1 MVHNGSSSC
10 GFLSYRMFS
19 KLLVLLQA
27 ILLMSGCAAFSGFP
41 QRATDPNKD
50 LQLLESHIGAE
61 AITGCL
67 TNPTVSCRNE
77 IITARMF
84 ATDIRFSEFEESL
97 FRQTRET
104 GFGATLATLGLTS
117 GAAFAGGI
125 TSQVLAGVAAFII
138 GAREAFQKEV
148 LAERTVVA
156 IHTAMRANRARTA
169 LRIRLGLSQS
179 IDQYPLGLGLSDLN
193 DYYNAG
199 TVLGALIGITE
210 TVGVQA
216 REAEEELQKEIRF
229 SLDPAAQSFEQ
240 AVCGGVPNCPNPDA
254 TKFDAIRA
262 CWPAAGVQPST
273 FMTDFILQK
282 NFARQRALVAACMKL
297 TASSGFPQRATDPKM
312 DLERQKFDQAICG
325 GVPNCPNPDTVKFDD
340 IRACWPTVGV
350 PKETL
355 MTDFILQERFA
366 RQRALVATCMKL

>member
-1 MVHNGSSSC
+1 MGSSSVFQRLTGSPLRNFRAC
-10 GFLSYRMFS
+10 KSLMSVFLIT
-19 KLLVLLQA
+19 VLL
-27 ILLMSGCAAFSGFP
+27 SGCSAFSGFP

-77 IITARMF
+77 IITARMH

-104 GFGATLATLGLTS
+104 GFAATLATLGLTS

-156 IHTAMRANRARTA
+156 IHTAMRANRARVA
-169 LRIRLGLSQS
+169 LRLRTGLTQP
-179 IDQYPLGLGLSDLN
+179 IDQYPLALGLSDLN

-210 TVGVQA
+210 TVGVEA
-216 REAEEELQKEIRF
+216 RKAEEELRQEIRF
-229 SLDPAAQSFEQ
+229 SLDPFGRKFE
-240 AVCGGVPNCPNPDA
+240 
-254 TKFDAIRA
+254 
-262 CWPAAGVQPST
+262 
-273 FMTDFILQK
+273 
-282 NFARQRALVAACMKL
+282 
-297 TASSGFPQRATDPKM
+297 
-312 DLERQKFDQAICG
+312 QAICG
-325 GVPNCPNPDTVKFDD
+325 GVPNCPNPDIAKFDA

-355 MTDFILQERFA
+355 MLDFILQDRFA